1 MKLLVVLSRVPWP
14 LDKGDKLRAY
24 HQIKQL
30 SINHEI
36 ELIALNDKDLHKDA
50 LAELSKYCQEIHV
63 LNLSKWGIIINII
76 KAFLTGKPLQIGY
89 FYNLGV
95 HRKIKN
101 IIQQYK
107 PDHIYG
113 QLVRVAEYIR
123 YESVPKTL
131 DYQDALSAGLK
142 RREERVGGLKRLLFS
157 FEYKSLAKYEAA
169 IFDDFNHK
177 TIITSQDQ
185 ELIQHAERAKITVV
199 PNGVDMAF
207 FHPMDAEKTY
217 DLVFTG
223 NMNYPPNVMAAN
235 FLVNDI
241 LPLVQKEKPDA
252 RVLIAGASPHPS
264 VRALASES
272 VTVSGWLDDIR
283 VAYSSSKLFIAPMQI
298 GTGLQN
304 KLLEAMAM
312 KIPSVT
318 SDLANAALG
327 AKENTEIK
335 VAKSQDKEAFA
346 AYVLELLN
354 NSEIATQQSD
364 AAHQFV
370 QQNYS
375 WESSVK
381 TLEELLLSSK
391 AST

>member
-30 SINHEI
+30 SKNHQI
-36 ELIALNDKDLHKDA
+36 ELIALNDNTLDSGAID
-50 LAELSKYCQEIHV
+50 ELSKYCTKIHV
-63 LNLSKWGIIINII
+63 LNLSKGCIVFNII
-76 KAFLTGKPLQIGY
+76 KAFFQGKPLQIGY
-89 FYNLGV
+89 FYSTSI
-95 HRKIKN
+95 HRKIKS
-101 IIQQYK
+101 IIESSK

-123 YESVPKTL
+123 HESIPKTL
-131 DYQDALSAGLK
+131 DYQDALSAGLM
-142 RREERVGGLKRLLFS
+142 RRKKWVGALKRCLLD
-157 FEYKSLAKYEAA
+157 FENKRLAKYEAE
-169 IFDDFNHK
+169 IFNDFDYK
-177 TIITSQDQ
+177 TIITTQDR
-185 ELIQHAERAKITVV
+185 ELIQHKDKQEIIVV
-199 PNGVDMAF
+199 PNGVDLDF
-207 FHPMDAEKTY
+207 FKPTEEEKTY
-217 DLVFTG
+217 DIVFTG

-241 LPLVQKEKPDA
+241 LPLVQKEKSDA

-283 VAYSSSKLFIAPMQI
+283 KAYASSKVFVAPMQI

-318 SDLANAALG
+318 SDLANAAL
-327 AKENTEIK
+327 AANENSEIK
-335 VAKSQDKEAFA
+335 VAPAQEKEAFA
-346 AYVLELLN
+346 KHILDLLDNPLEAKTQADKAYDFVLN
-354 NSEIATQQSD
+354 K
-364 AAHQFV
+364 
-370 QQNYS
+370 YS
-375 WESSVK
+375 WESSV
-381 TLEELLLSSK
+381 EILSSK
-391 AST
+391 I